1 MVASKDRQEMKL
13 DQAARAAWL
22 YYVAGDTQEA
32 IAEKL
37 GVSRP
42 AAQRLVALA
51 VSEKLVRIE
60 LTRPI
65 AQCAELA
72 QRIGSAFDLVICDVQ
87 PTVPNEPLAT
97 QQGIALAA
105 ALRLESAIA
114 TSAPVVIGL
123 TTGRTL
129 RAMVDQV
136 SPTNRPQHRLLS
148 LAGSIGRDASA
159 NRYEAVMRLADRLGC
174 RCYPR
179 PLPLVAET
187 RAERDV
193 LAGQRS
199 YLMLNDLAQKA
210 KLSLAGIGD
219 VSWDGPLHVDG
230 FLTDEE
236 LEELGEE
243 GAVGEVAGWVFDRDG
258 KLIDGSFNARVLS
271 APLRHTRDRALVA
284 VGGGP
289 RKIAPIAAALRG
301 RLINGLITDEA
312 TAAGVVA
319 QMDAGG

>member
-1 MVASKDRQEMKL
+1 MATRDRQEMKL

-51 VSEKLVRIE
+51 VSEKLVRVE

-65 AQCAELA
+65 ASCAVLA
-72 QRIGSAFDLVICDVQ
+72 ERISASFGLQICDVQ
-87 PTVPNEPLAT
+87 PTVPNEPMAT
-97 QQGIALAA
+97 QQGVALAA
-105 ALRLESAIA
+105 ALRLETVIA
-114 TSAPVVIGL
+114 TMAPVVIAL

-129 RAMVDQV
+129 RAMVDLV
-136 SPTNRPQHRLLS
+136 SPANRPQHRVLS

-174 RCYPR
+174 RCFPR
-179 PLPLVAET
+179 PLPLVAESK
-187 RAERDV
+187 AERDV
-193 LAGQRS
+193 LATQRS
-199 YLMLNDLAQKA
+199 YLTLNDLALKA
-210 KLSLAGIGD
+210 KLSLVGIGD

-236 LEELGEE
+236 LEELSEH

-258 KLIDGSFNARVLS
+258 VLIAGSFNERVLS
-271 APLRHTRDRALVA
+271 APLRHAPERALVA

-289 RKIAPIAAALRG
+289 RKVAPITAALRG

-312 TAAGVVA
+312 TAAAVVA
-319 QMDAGG
+319 AI

>member
-1 MVASKDRQEMKL
+1 MKL
-13 DQAARAAWL
+13 DLAARAAWL

-32 IAEKL
+32 IADKL

-51 VSEKLVRIE
+51 VSEKLVRVE

-65 AQCAELA
+65 ARCAELA
-72 QRIGSAFDLVICDVQ
+72 ERLSKAFDLVICDVQ
-87 PTVPNEPLAT
+87 PTVPNEPVAT
-97 QQGIALAA
+97 LQGIALAA
-105 ALRLESAIA
+105 ALRLEGAIA

-174 RCYPR
+174 RCFPR

-187 RAERDV
+187 IAERDV
-193 LAGQRS
+193 LATQRS
-199 YLMLNDLAQKA
+199 YLMLNDLAMKA

-230 FLTDEE
+230 FVTDEE
-236 LEELGEE
+236 LQELGEA

-258 KLIDGSFNARVLS
+258 RLIEGSFNARVLS
-271 APLRHTRDRALVA
+271 APLRHSRDRALVA

-289 RKIAPIAAALRG
+289 RKVAPIAAALRG
-301 RLINGLITDEA
+301 RLINGLITDED
-312 TAAGVVA
+312 TAAAVA
-319 QMDAGG
+319 AQV

>member
-1 MVASKDRQEMKL
+1 MVATRSRQDMKL

-22 YYVAGDTQEA
+22 YYVAGDTQEE

-51 VSEKLVRIE
+51 VSEQLVRVE

-65 AQCAELA
+65 AQCAVLA
-72 QRIGSAFDLVICDVQ
+72 EQLRAAFDLALCDVQ
-87 PTVPNEPLAT
+87 PTVPGEPGAT
-97 QQGIALAA
+97 QQGVALAA

-114 TSAPVVIGL
+114 TNAPVVLGL

-136 SPTNRPQHRLLS
+136 APTNRPQHRLVS

-159 NRYEAVMRLADRLGC
+159 NRYEVVMRLADRLGC
-174 RCYPR
+174 RCFPR

-187 RAERDV
+187 VEERDL
-193 LAGQRS
+193 LATQRS
-199 YLMLNDLAQKA
+199 YQILNDLAQKA
-210 KLSLAGIGD
+210 RLSLAGIGD
-219 VSWDGPLHVDG
+219 VSWDGPLHIDG
-230 FLTDEE
+230 FVTDEE
-236 LEELGEE
+236 LQELGEK
-243 GAVGEVAGWVFDRDG
+243 GAVGEVAGWVFDKDG
-258 KLIDGSFNARVLS
+258 RLIDGSFNRRVLS
-271 APLRHTRDRALVA
+271 APLSADADRLLVA

-289 RKIAPIAAALRG
+289 RKVAPITAALRG
-301 RLINGLITDEA
+301 RVINGLITDEE
-312 TAAGVVA
+312 TAAAVA
-319 QMDAGG
+319 ASL